1 MSGIGH
7 NNLKC
12 IWLRKETGQ
21 LYIGTHTGG
30 LTIFDTRRKTA
41 HTLKNSPDKANSL
54 PSNVINDLQP
64 YKGKLVLSTQ
74 AGIVAMNPET
84 ETFEP
89 LSPLPDVRSLIENY
103 IYVTFHID
111 RNDNIWLANGNGGI
125 TRVNLLTGKRQN
137 YRHDLKKEHNIGR
150 FKVLHIFEN
159 HLGELFFST
168 AGSGLFKYEPE
179 TDSFFRFAMED
190 NLLMSNYCYYVAES
204 PSHELFVLHNR
215 GISCLNS
222 EKRNSHIHTLFHI

>member
-1 MSGIGH
+1 MTYNPI
-7 NNLKC
+7 
-12 IWLRKETGQ
+12 KE
-21 LYIGTHTGG
+21 
-30 LTIFDTRRKTA
+30 
-41 HTLKNSPDKANSL
+41 
-54 PSNVINDLQP
+54 
-64 YKGKLVLSTQ
+64 KLVLSTQ

-125 TRVNLLTGKRQN
+125 TWVNLLTGKRQN

-222 EKRNSHIHTLFHI
+222 EKKGTHIYIRYSIYEFRTRLMYLFYSKRRIIPRRNQRLGFSAGNTESPHIE

>member
-1 MSGIGH
+1 MTS
-7 NNLKC
+7 
-12 IWLRKETGQ
+12 
-21 LYIGTHTGG
+21 
-30 LTIFDTRRKTA
+30 
-41 HTLKNSPDKANSL
+41 
-54 PSNVINDLQP
+54 
-64 YKGKLVLSTQ
+64 
-74 AGIVAMNPET
+74 
-84 ETFEP
+84 
-89 LSPLPDVRSLIENY
+89 
-103 IYVTFHID
+103 
-111 RNDNIWLANGNGGI
+111 
-125 TRVNLLTGKRQN
+125 
-137 YRHDLKKEHNIGR
+137 KKEHNIGR

-222 EKRNSHIHTLFHI
+222 EKKELTYTYVIPYMSFDKAHVSILLKAENYSSEEPTAWFLCREYRISPHRMIINSTSTN